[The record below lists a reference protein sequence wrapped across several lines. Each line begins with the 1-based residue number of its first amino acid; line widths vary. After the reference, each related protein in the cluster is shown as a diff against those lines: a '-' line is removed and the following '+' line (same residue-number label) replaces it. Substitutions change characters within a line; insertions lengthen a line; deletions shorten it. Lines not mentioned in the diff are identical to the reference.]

1 MDDVTLGSA
10 FRVVR
15 IRKRWRQV
23 DVARAAHVDQWDVS
37 RLERGQLK
45 DLMLGSVRRIAATL
59 EMTIELTVK
68 WRGPELARLANAA
81 HAALQGALLRFVGS
95 FEGWTVLPEESFSIY
110 GERGAIDILAWHEAT
125 RTLLIIELK
134 TLLVEAAALTRTMN
148 QRTRLARTIAE
159 ARGWRPAHVATWV
172 ILTDTRTNR
181 RDVAKHKEIL
191 APLTGLDGRRMR
203 AWLRAPDGS
212 IRALSFWAEPD
223 AKVARRVR
231 AKRTQADTQSATNGA
246 A

>member
-15 IRKRWRQV
+15 IRKGWRQI
-23 DVARAAHVDQWDVS
+23 DVARTAHVDQWDVS
-37 RLERGQLK
+37 RLERGRID
-45 DLMLGSVRRIAATL
+45 DLLLGSVRRIAATL
-59 EMTIELTVK
+59 EMTVDLTAK
-68 WRGPELARLANAA
+68 WRGPELARLVNAA

-134 TLLVEAAALTRTMN
+134 TLLVEAAALTRTMH
-148 QRTRLARTIAE
+148 QRSRLARTIAE
-159 ARGWRPAHVATWV
+159 ARGWRPEHVATWV

-181 RDVAKHKEIL
+181 RHVAKHKEIL
-191 APLTGLDGRRMR
+191 APLTGLDGRQMR
-203 AWLRAPDGS
+203 AWLRAPDGAIS
-212 IRALSFWAEPD
+212 ALSFWAEPE

-231 AKRTQADTQSATNGA
+231 VRTQAGVQPA
-246 A
+246 ANEAA